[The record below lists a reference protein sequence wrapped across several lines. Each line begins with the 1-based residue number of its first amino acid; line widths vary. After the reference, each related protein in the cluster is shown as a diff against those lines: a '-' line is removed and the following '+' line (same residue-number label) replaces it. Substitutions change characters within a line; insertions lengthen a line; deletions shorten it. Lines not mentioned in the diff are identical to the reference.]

1 MLKNVPGG
9 KMSEKNKPVYDG
21 LQETGPG
28 TKFAVGASGC
38 VLVFAAGSLV
48 LVVAMI
54 LMLFSA
60 ASH

>member
-1 MLKNVPGG
+1 
-9 KMSEKNKPVYDG
+9 MSEKNKPVYDG